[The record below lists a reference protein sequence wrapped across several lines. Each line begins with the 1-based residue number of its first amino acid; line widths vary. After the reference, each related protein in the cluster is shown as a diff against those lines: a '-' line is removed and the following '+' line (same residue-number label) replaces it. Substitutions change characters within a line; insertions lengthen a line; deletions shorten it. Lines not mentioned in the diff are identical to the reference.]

1 MLRKILKLLGYL
13 LLVVFIVVTLSFSAR
28 QSRYVACRIIQI
40 ELRENEQIRISK
52 EEIAR
57 LVHKADNNI
66 IGKELRMINTDIIEK
81 EIEKHQAILKAEVYK
96 VIVADSSSY
105 SGILGVKVIHREPVL
120 RIMSSQGNYYLDK
133 TGERIPV
140 TISYTANVI
149 VATGDFSEEFARKEL
164 LPFVLFL
171 NGTPFWKAQIKQVHV
186 ERNGDVLLIP
196 LVGDQIIEMGSLKGY
211 PEKLRN
217 MRAFYEQV
225 MARNNWDKYKHVSVK
240 YKDQVIAKKR

>member
-1 MLRKILKLLGYL
+1 MLKRILKLLGYL
-13 LLVVFIVVTLSFSAR
+13 LLIAFIVVTLAFSVR
-28 QSRYVACRIIQI
+28 ESRDVACRKIQI

-57 LVHKADNNI
+57 LVHEADNHI
-66 IGKELRMINTDIIEK
+66 IGKELRMINADIIEK

-105 SGILGVKVIHREPVL
+105 SGILGVRVVHREPVL
-120 RIMSSQGNYYLDK
+120 RIMSSGGNYYLDK
-133 TGERIPV
+133 SGKRIPV
-140 TISYTANVI
+140 SVNYTANVI

-171 NGTPFWKAQIKQVHV
+171 NGTPFWKAQIEQVHV
-186 ERNGDVLLIP
+186 ERSGDILLIP
-196 LVGDQIIEMGSLKGY
+196 LVGDQIIELGSLKDY

-225 MARNNWDKYKHVSVK
+225 MARNNWDKYKQVSVK
-240 YKDQVIAKKR
+240 YKNQVIAKKR